1 MAYVNQERKK
11 SLEPRIKSILKKY
24 GLKGSVSVRNLSTL
38 VLTISKGTIDFI
50 GNIDIPIMHGYMQV
64 NHYYIDRDFTGA
76 AREALTELRDAMM
89 IGNHNN
95 SDIQSDYFDVGW
107 YISINIGRWD
117 KPYKLTK

>member
-64 NHYYIDRDFTGA
+64 NHYIDRDFTGA